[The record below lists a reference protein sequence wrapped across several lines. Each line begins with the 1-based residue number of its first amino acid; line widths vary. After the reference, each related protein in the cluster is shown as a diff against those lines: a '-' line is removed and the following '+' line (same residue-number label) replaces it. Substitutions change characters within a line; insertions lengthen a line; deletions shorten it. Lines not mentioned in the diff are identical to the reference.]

1 MQNEQDFGWVLFP
14 TKSLSLHHLVAF
26 TFTML
31 AILYHLIYKIESSIK
46 VSLSMLITEPS
57 IPTCRCTLN
66 SVLPMQPFKLRWI
79 LSFDVLKKK
88 MGLIFFLLNLNYLN
102 PNARIND
109 ILVNTFFFF
118 LLYGTK
124 EVLFVYI
131 SCGITLVNYIYIYIY
146 IY

>member
-1 MQNEQDFGWVLFP
+1 MSMHVELC
-14 TKSLSLHHLVAF
+14 
-26 TFTML
+26 
-31 AILYHLIYKIESSIK
+31 SSNA
-46 VSLSMLITEPS
+46 T
-57 IPTCRCTLN
+57 
-66 SVLPMQPFKLRWI
+66 FKLRWI

-131 SCGITLVNYIYIYIY
+131 SCGITLVNFIYIYIY
-146 IY
+146 ILNSIVGTANLNSIVGTANLWIRPLAIPTSINNYIKKKKKFSVKSWECGKFLII